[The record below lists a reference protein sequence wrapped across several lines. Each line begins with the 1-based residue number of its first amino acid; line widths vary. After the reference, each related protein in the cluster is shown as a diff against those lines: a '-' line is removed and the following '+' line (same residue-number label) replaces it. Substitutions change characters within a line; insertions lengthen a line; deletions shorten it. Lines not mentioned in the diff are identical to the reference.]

1 MTMPCELT
9 QHEVR
14 RVAVAAH
21 CDPRT
26 VRAYLAGAPQS
37 GNMVARVEDALRST
51 GHASAIRTPAEV
63 SP

>member
-1 MTMPCELT
+1 MAATCELT
-9 QHEVR
+9 QYEVL

-26 VRAYLAGAPQS
+26 VRAYLAGAAQS
-37 GNMVARVEDALRST
+37 GNMIARVEDALRST
-51 GHASAIRTPAEV
+51 GHAAAVRAPAGV